1 MKWRS
6 ASTVN
11 GVSRTVNVPAFD
23 DGVQDADD
31 LRGALHVQV
40 LPKLAGRDPGADRL
54 HHQKAQPTSDDGQ
67 GACGGSVAE
76 KVGIS
81 QVVFAQRG
89 VHRALSLA
97 WIGNAR
103 VLNYESQPGI

>member
-31 LRGALHVQV
+31 LRGIVRARLTYS
-40 LPKLAGRDPGADRL
+40 RL
-54 HHQKAQPTSDDGQ
+54 HRFRPRS
-67 GACGGSVAE
+67 
-76 KVGIS
+76 
-81 QVVFAQRG
+81 RG
-89 VHRALSLA
+89 
-97 WIGNAR
+97 
-103 VLNYESQPGI
+103 